1 MFATH
6 RHFMFFERLLSKC
19 DFTSDLLCISI
30 YCVSLLNCFRATVSV
45 VRPGGPSVGLPT
57 YVVNCLYAGLLMNVA
72 IINK

>member
-19 DFTSDLLCISI
+19 DFTSDLLCIST
-30 YCVSLLNCFRATVSV
+30 NCFRATVSV